1 VITFGAFK
9 WLCAEEKLGITQQV
23 KIELKI
29 AEKNVSLTNSAFD
42 TVNGKPKQL
51 FSEAS
56 ARLFHDS
63 AAEKNCEYSDQVK
76 DSKNLVSR
84 LERE

>member
-1 VITFGAFK
+1 VITFGALK

-29 AEKNVSLTNSAFD
+29 AEKNVSLTKSAFD
-42 TVNGKPKQL
+42 LVDGTPKQL

-56 ARLFHDS
+56 ARVVHNS

-84 LERE
+84 LKGG